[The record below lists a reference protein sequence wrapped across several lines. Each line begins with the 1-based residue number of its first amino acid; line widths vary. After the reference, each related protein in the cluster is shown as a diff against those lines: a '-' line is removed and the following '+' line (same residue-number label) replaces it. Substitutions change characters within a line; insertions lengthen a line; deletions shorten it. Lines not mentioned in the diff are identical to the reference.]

1 MYAFTSATTLF
12 PSRVVIAIQQYPSV
26 NSFQGGKVGKCKAK
40 EVGKRKRSLRHKMG
54 QSCAQHQQ
62 DELRSPRQGR
72 SRLNSSDNG
81 SDERE
86 QLRGG
91 GHGAN
96 SVHINSHHSNSHSKI
111 KNQQFLHR
119 CMRRSSRPLLCHQ
132 PLLVVTPTPL
142 TDVSSPLT
150 NSPNPLLVPPPP
162 PPQDDVGGSATSS
175 NHNCALPS
183 SHGGESSGTSFP
195 HGSSSP
201 LTGPSYNSEVA
212 ASSMSSSM
220 SVVVSATVATNAAV
234 PALSVHPNDSFVLA
248 HEHPHCPHDDSS
260 SSAVEGGSTL
270 GETARRGSTSK
281 LASEHQPAKSV
292 GRRGGAPSSVRFAP
306 EVIVVLEADE
316 AELYALEGG
325 SINGAVKAH
334 RSIDRTPPLFELQ
347 SDDDDEAEDDA
358 IPPLIGG
365 PSPPITVAS
374 SPLLDIA
381 SDAEEKTTGVCKA
394 EEDEGTD
401 DDNCM
406 PLLTFMAMPSVGVVR
421 TTGATQDTQGV
432 SPGSCVVTGC
442 ESIESM
448 MASSMSSG
456 NKISGSRLTNNNTT
470 TSVGGSSGGNGA
482 LHTYRT
488 TFAVVSST
496 NNNSNIA
503 GSISV
508 SGSSCSAVAVPL
520 MTSRRHRDGLA
531 RPRLSLF

>member
-1 MYAFTSATTLF
+1 
-12 PSRVVIAIQQYPSV
+12 
-26 NSFQGGKVGKCKAK
+26 
-40 EVGKRKRSLRHKMG
+40 MG

-62 DELRSPRQGR
+62 DEPSAQRQGG
-72 SRLNSSDNG
+72 SRLNSSD
-81 SDERE
+81 DEGE

-91 GHGAN
+91 GGGGHGTR
-96 SVHINSHHSNSHSKI
+96 SVHHCKSHHHRSSHSK
-111 KNQQFLHR
+111 NNQFLHR
-119 CMRRSSRPLLCHQ
+119 CMRRSSRPLLSHQ
-132 PLLVVTPTPL
+132 PLLVATTPTPL
-142 TDVSSPLT
+142 TDESSLLT

-162 PPQDDVGGSATSS
+162 PPPPHDDVGGSATSS
-175 NHNCALPS
+175 NQNCALPS
-183 SHGGESSGTSFP
+183 SQGGESSGTSFN
-195 HGSSSP
+195 HGSSSR

-220 SVVVSATVATNAAV
+220 SSVVVSATVARNAAAS
-234 PALSVHPNDSFVLA
+234 ALSVKPNDSVVFA
-248 HEHPHCPHDDSS
+248 DDHPQCPHNDSS
-260 SSAVEGGSTL
+260 SPAVEGGSTL
-270 GETARRGSTSK
+270 GESARRGSTSR
-281 LASEHQPAKSV
+281 LASEHQAPKSA

-306 EVIVVLEADE
+306 EVIVVFEADE
-316 AELYALEGG
+316 AELYAMEGG
-325 SINGAVKAH
+325 SSNGAVKAH
-334 RSIDRTPPLFELQ
+334 RSIDSTPPLFEP
-347 SDDDDEAEDDA
+347 SDDDEVEDDA
-358 IPPLIGG
+358 IPSLIGG
-365 PSPPITVAS
+365 PSPPITAAS

-381 SDAEEKTTGVCKA
+381 SDAEENTTGICKA
-394 EEDEGTD
+394 DEDEETD
-401 DDNCM
+401 DESCM

-421 TTGATQDTQGV
+421 TTGATQDTQEA

-442 ESIESM
+442 EFIESM

-456 NKISGSRLTNNNTT
+456 NKISSSRLTSNNYTNNNTT
-470 TSVGGSSGGNGA
+470 TSVGGVSGGNGA